1 MQAKIKTQ
9 ILTQEQLE
17 KEISETQA
25 LKIRADNDAELKKL
39 KDDIAYQKEQLA
51 RDQDN
56 IKIT

>member
-39 KDDIAYQKEQLA
+39 KDDIAYQNEQLA